1 MDGAMTLEGIML
13 PCRVMESMG
22 VMVGDGVTLAD
33 GAMGVVEACETGGE
47 MLLGGSMGWYG
58 SMVIDE
64 AVELGGMAIDE
75 AVGPGGADMDIAAGL
90 DDGMAINEATT

>member
-1 MDGAMTLEGIML
+1 MAMDGAMTLEGIML

-47 MLLGGSMGWYG
+47 MLLGGSMGWY
-58 SMVIDE
+58 VI
-64 AVELGGMAIDE
+64 MAING
-75 AVGPGGADMDIAAGL
+75 AVWMGGV
-90 DDGMAINEATT
+90 AINEADV